1 MTRST
6 ANSMMP
12 VPSTGR
18 WLVAPALLLAAA
30 IWPGASEGYSATNE
44 LASVEIRIVRLQGTA
59 EIIRAGATA
68 GVKTSETNQVLYPAD
83 RMRVGRNSRVT
94 LRWSDQSVVTCDA
107 LTEIEILSPHT
118 RAAEPG
124 LRLIKGILSFFHRDT
139 PGRIRVVTRGAVAG
153 VEGTEFAVA
162 VEPANDAERTTLS
175 VIDGKVHFS
184 NEQGAL
190 DLTNGGQAVAEL
202 GKAPAPTAGFI
213 VNNLLQWCFYYP
225 AVLDPSE
232 LPLTPEEQN
241 ILRESLTAYR
251 AGDLLAALDNYPL
264 GRQPASDAERVYY
277 AALVLSVGQVTPAEA
292 ALSALTPA
300 EPSERL

>member
-6 ANSMMP
+6 ATSIMP

-18 WLVAPALLLAAA
+18 CLFAPALLLAAA

-153 VEGTEFAVA
+153 VEGTEFVVA
-162 VEPANDAERTTLS
+162 VTGSNDAELATLS
-175 VIDGKVHFS
+175 VIDGKVRFF
-184 NEQGAL
+184 NGQGTL
-190 DLTNGGQAVAEL
+190 VLTNGQQAVAEL
-202 GKAPAPTAGFI
+202 GKAPARTAGFI
-213 VNNLLQWCFYYP
+213 ANNILQWCFYYP
-225 AVLDPSE
+225 AVLDLAD
-232 LPLTPEEQN
+232 LPLTTETQN
-241 ILRESLTAYR
+241 ILSDSLEAYR
-251 AGDLLAALDNYPL
+251 EGDLMGALARFPAA
-264 GRQPASDAERVYY
+264 RQSGSDAERIYY
-277 AALVLSVGQVTPAEA
+277 A
-292 ALSALTPA
+292 
-300 EPSERL
+300 